1 MEEKNRVRVNIGG
14 IDYSL
19 ITDESAEYT
28 HEIAEELD
36 ARMKELM
43 GANPFISSNQAAV
56 LLAIEYADKAR
67 KAEGLVD
74 SYRSQIKD
82 YLKDTSEA
90 QTERDFY
97 KRELDRARTE
107 QKSKT
112 DQMNLFSEE
121 TENENEEN

>member
-112 DQMNLFSEE
+112 DQMNLFSAE